1 MNLVKRPPNTHWCY
15 SQPQSLRCWSSRGQ
29 LTAKA
34 PVALATCSTRFSTTS
49 WVARSHLAKPTQNES
64 GQAAVEFALVLPF
77 VILAVASLF
86 VAARVVADQLALWHG
101 AYAGAYAASLQ
112 PDNAEA
118 IQQAVVTETG
128 ISNVSVSTTRA
139 DPYITVSVSTTRT
152 IPLFIFSWSVR
163 AFTMNADVTIHIQD
177 T

>member
-1 MNLVKRPPNTHWCY
+1 M
-15 SQPQSLRCWSSRGQ
+15 
-29 LTAKA
+29 
-34 PVALATCSTRFSTTS
+34 
-49 WVARSHLAKPTQNES
+49 AKPTQTES

-101 AYAGAYAASLQ
+101 AYAGAYAASLE

-139 DPYITVSVSTTRT
+139 DPYITVSVSTTRNM
-152 IPLFIFSWSVR
+152 PLFIFGWSVH
-163 AFTMNADVTIHIQD
+163 AFTLHADVTIRIQD

>member
-1 MNLVKRPPNTHWCY
+1 
-15 SQPQSLRCWSSRGQ
+15 
-29 LTAKA
+29 
-34 PVALATCSTRFSTTS
+34 
-49 WVARSHLAKPTQNES
+49 LAKPTQTDS

-101 AYAGAYAASLQ
+101 AYAGAYAASLE

-139 DPYITVSVSTTRT
+139 DPYITVSVSTTRNM
-152 IPLFIFSWSVR
+152 PLFIFGWSVH
-163 AFTMNADVTIHIQD
+163 AFTLHADVTIRIQD